1 MRRATC
7 IDGAVV
13 WYCFLLP
20 HNLILDV
27 FVAAVLLMILGL
39 TSSVFIQALVDSVF
53 ILGRKPALKC
63 LGLGMLLDTL
73 ARARF
78 FDLRSC
84 LLPHLCQRIDAERVL
99 GRHSHPLGLPLTLN
113 HSYGKQA
120 WALSLSDSRTFC
132 VLAITLGV
140 AASTYILTMDVP
152 LPNPG
157 EFRFQAG
164 PVPIVIEVS
173 GRIRNVYVTEG
184 SGVRVGDLVL
194 QLETN
199 DLQARKVVLES
210 QIHSAE
216 LHPDDARFDL
226 LNLYSRLRE
235 VQIELDLLTITSP
248 SDGEIVSL
256 EEMHSGERL
265 VAGSAIAVIL
275 PLEIAPKNQKRR
287 NIFRRFCEF

>member
-1 MRRATC
+1 ML
-7 IDGAVV
+7 
-13 WYCFLLP
+13 YCFLLP

-39 TSSVFIQALVDSVF
+39 TSSIFIQALVDSLF

-99 GRHSHPLGLPLTLN
+99 GRHSHPLGLPLALN
-113 HSYGKQA
+113 YIYGKQA
-120 WALSLSDSRTFC
+120 RALSLSDSRIFC

-157 EFRFQAG
+157 EFRFQAV
-164 PVPIVIEVS
+164 PVPIVIDVS
-173 GRIRNVYVTEG
+173 GRIRDVYITEG
-184 SGVRVGDLVL
+184 SAVHVGDIIL
-194 QLETN
+194 QFETN
-199 DLQARKVVLES
+199 DLQARKLILES

-216 LHPDDARFDL
+216 THAYDGRFEL
-226 LNLYSRLRE
+226 LKLYSRLR
-235 VQIELDLLTITSP
+235 QLHIELDRLTIKSP

-256 EEMHSGERL
+256 EELQAGERL

-275 PLEIAPKNQKRR
+275 PLSDRKNQKRR
-287 NIFRRFCEF
+287 K